1 MNTSLGGQ
9 ANLRVV
15 ACYGISPPDK
25 SCGREDCDSENIFL
39 TCHVTFREHMFKGLY
54 EIMSG
59 SPHTE

>member
-1 MNTSLGGQ
+1 M
-9 ANLRVV
+9 V
-15 ACYGISPPDK
+15 YHHPDK